1 MTAFIFPGRP
11 RLIGS
16 TAGSSRFQLCRDIA
30 VPRPLGTSANM
41 VGSIVYGTSQ
51 IGSSAG
57 EVRALRSVA
66 DGVRRERR

>member
-16 TAGSSRFQLCRDIA
+16 TAGSSRFQLCRDICSSA
-30 VPRPLGTSANM
+30 FGTSANM